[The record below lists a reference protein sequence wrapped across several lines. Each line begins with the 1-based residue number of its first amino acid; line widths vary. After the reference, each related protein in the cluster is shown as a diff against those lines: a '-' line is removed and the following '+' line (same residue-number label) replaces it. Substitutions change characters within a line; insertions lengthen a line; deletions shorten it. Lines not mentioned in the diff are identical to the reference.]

1 MSPVKH
7 TTDWEEIM
15 DLLDGEIPADR
26 VEFLKQHLR
35 ECEECRA
42 KLDGFETVSGT
53 IHKWGVPE
61 LPADRAERMLQNVQ
75 HQNLTKPAFN
85 WESVR
90 KLGWLRP
97 LMAAGSLAI
106 VAALALLF
114 WNAPRFESS
123 APGVRANAV
132 RRIDLSSYNSEL
144 SANKR
149 SVRELVPLTPGFAP
163 MIARSV

>member
-26 VEFLKQHLR
+26 VEFLKKHLR

-42 KLDGFETVSGT
+42 KLDGLEKVSGT

-75 HQNLTKPAFN
+75 HQNLARPGFFSQLNRKPG
-85 WESVR
+85 R
-90 KLGWLRP
+90 LRP
-97 LMAAGSLAI
+97 LIAGGG
-106 VAALALLF
+106 VA
-114 WNAPRFESS
+114 
-123 APGVRANAV
+123 V
-132 RRIDLSSYNSEL
+132 
-144 SANKR
+144 
-149 SVRELVPLTPGFAP
+149 
-163 MIARSV
+163 